1 MFCVLYL
8 LAFLSFEKSWD
19 PAFCFCMRFTSCHML
34 LFIFLRWLFRDT
46 NMFFIFWRYP
56 FTIKYMVRLQHKMV
70 NVSWWMIY
78 RKCKYKV
85 EYKSKKK
92 LPLVIAE
99 SISMYNMIHLKI
111 TQSTGISD
119 GSCLSSVPS
128 WVPSCVVC
136 CARSILESKLYPLST
151 MSSIIFTLIYIQT
164 IPECDIEIMVK
175 P

>member
-70 NVSWWMIY
+70 NVNWWMIY

-85 EYKSKKK
+85 EYKSNKTAFSYSRKYFNVQYDTPQNHTEPREIWWFLFVICSIMGSIMCCLLCHPIQLLVYK
-92 LPLVIAE
+92 LDL
-99 SISMYNMIHLKI
+99 L
-111 TQSTGISD
+111 
-119 GSCLSSVPS
+119 SVPFS
-128 WVPSCVVC
+128 LNEFV
-136 CARSILESKLYPLST
+136 A
-151 MSSIIFTLIYIQT
+151 TL
-164 IPECDIEIMVK
+164 C
-175 P
+175 